1 MCSCPNSSN
10 DMPAPGC
17 MTLRHFVLIYSAAT
31 RFVSENQS
39 NWASRN
45 RSRKKAARAAFKSFE
60 IEQDGRHCPQTKK
73 QFKEHAT
80 LIWLKMLPALS

>member
-1 MCSCPNSSN
+1 
-10 DMPAPGC
+10 MPAPGC

-31 RFVSENQS
+31 QFVSENQS

-60 IEQDGRHCPQTKK
+60 IGANPLRHNQDQSRVSHIHPIAARNK
-73 QFKEHAT
+73 
-80 LIWLKMLPALS
+80 LIRGIPYERTIGINC